1 MTHRRIAVSMLGTA
15 VLALAF
21 VIPVVFTG
29 VLSGSAPA
37 GAASA
42 NHTVKLTG
50 PGTSLAYESKAKAKF
65 TCSSTTGTFTLT
77 ASGIQV
83 IGSNHLTPWDTTLT
97 TGHSYWIS
105 FWVDGYFAGSPDALA
120 LTQNPTTGLYG
131 GTTTG
136 YLDSASECASGNPL
150 LVFGGVSSDTEV
162 PPSGSVPTL
171 GPGEQLANE
180 SLELTGHLS

>member
-136 YLDSASECASGNPL
+136 YLDSASECAVRGIPCL
-150 LVFGGVSSDTEV
+150 C
-162 PPSGSVPTL
+162 SVEYLPT
-171 GPGEQLANE
+171 PKCHRQAASRPWDQASNSRMSRSNSLAI
-180 SLELTGHLS
+180 